1 MSLAKQMVPSLV
13 AVFVFFLPALPS
25 VLTGLSVVFCNP
37 FFKKIR
43 DKEKLEKNCKRREKE
58 KKKLIVNIPR
68 KVSYLSVPRVT
79 KCITLCAVRWMASRL
94 FDKLVFVCAL
104 HIDKEAYS
112 LRETNSRTKRRK
124 MYSKSWWISSYAIIL
139 IFPFCRLVMPLILRR
154 HE

>member
-25 VLTGLSVVFCNP
+25 VLTGLLVVFCNP

-43 DKEKLEKNCKRREKE
+43 TRRSLKRIANGG
-58 KKKLIVNIPR
+58 KKKKKNFIVNIPR
-68 KVSYLSVPRVT
+68 KVSYLSVQRVT
-79 KCITLCAVRWMASRL
+79 KCITLCASRL
-94 FDKLVFVCAL
+94 FDKLVFICAL